1 MVTVIFIWVFDLRIV
16 CPIFLSNRRANV
28 DRPYY
33 TYGVDRKHKVYQ
45 WDMELYERQ
54 QRKDLK
60 ACVRTAGK
68 ESGPVCQNFDRVYRE
83 DGA

>member
-1 MVTVIFIWVFDLRIV
+1 M
-16 CPIFLSNRRANV
+16 

-33 TYGVDRKHKVYQ
+33 TYGVDQKHKVYQ

-68 ESGPVCQNFDRVYRE
+68 ESGLVCQNFDRVYRE

>member
-1 MVTVIFIWVFDLRIV
+1 
-16 CPIFLSNRRANV
+16 
-28 DRPYY
+28 
-33 TYGVDRKHKVYQ
+33 
-45 WDMELYERQ
+45 MELYERQ

>member
-60 ACVRTAGK
+60 TCVRTAGK
-68 ESGPVCQNFDRVYRE
+68 ESGLVCQNFDRVYRE